1 MLFEA
6 QEQLIAA
13 NTLLQIIFA
22 ILPTEK
28 KVFQNFQGQ
37 LKLIQ
42 EDRISFSP
50 KNILYEITRKNSFD

>member
-13 NTLLQIIFA
+13 NNLLQIIFA